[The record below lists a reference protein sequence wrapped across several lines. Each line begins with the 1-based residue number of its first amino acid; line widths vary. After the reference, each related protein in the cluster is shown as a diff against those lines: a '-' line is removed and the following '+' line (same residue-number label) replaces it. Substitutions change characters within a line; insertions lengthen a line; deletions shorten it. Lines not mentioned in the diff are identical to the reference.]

1 MVTTMSDSQT
11 ILVRISGPDRPG
23 ITARLMTVL
32 AEVDAEVQDVE
43 QVVVRRR
50 LSLALIV
57 AVPAGQDV
65 LKELLLFGWEQRVE
79 VEFEVVESLPTP
91 TVDRHAVTV
100 LGSAITPADLA
111 DIASAIADAGGNI
124 DRIVRLSRYPVI
136 SYELVVSSCDADRLR
151 GNLVTVAAARPID
164 VAIQRDGFSRR
175 ALRLVV
181 LDVDSTLIQNE
192 VIDLLAA
199 EAGCEEAVEAI
210 TERAMAGELEF
221 EEALRQRVKL
231 LAGLPSSTLDRVA
244 ARVVLTPGARTF
256 IRTLRRVGFRIGI
269 ISGGFTVFTDRLRD
283 QLGIDHAYANQ
294 LGIEDG
300 GLTGEVVGPIVDR
313 ARKAELLAQIAAA
326 EGIQLSQTVA
336 VGDGAN
342 DLDMLSA
349 AGLGIAFNAK
359 PMVRESAD
367 TSVSVPYLDA
377 LLFVLGI
384 TREEVEAAD
393 AADGIEPSARP

>member
-1 MVTTMSDSQT
+1 MSDSQT

-23 ITARLMTVL
+23 ITARLMAVL
-32 AEVDAEVQDVE
+32 ADVDAEVQNVE

-50 LSLALIV
+50 LSLALII
-57 AVPAGQDV
+57 AVPSGQDV

-91 TVDRHAVTV
+91 SVDRHAVTV
-100 LGSAITPADLA
+100 LGSVITPGDLA
-111 DIASAIADAGGNI
+111 AVASAIADAGGNI

-136 SYELVVSSCDADRLR
+136 SYELVVGGCDGAQLR
-151 GNLVTVAAARPID
+151 SNLVTVAAERPID

-199 EAGCEEAVEAI
+199 EAGCEEAVGAI
-210 TERAMAGELEF
+210 TERAMGGELEF

-244 ARVVLTPGARTF
+244 AQVELTPGARTF
-256 IRTLRRVGFRIGI
+256 VRTLRRVGFRIGL
-269 ISGGFTVFTDRLRD
+269 ISGGFTIFTDRLRD

-300 GLTGEVVGPIVDR
+300 HLTGEVVGPVVDR
-313 ARKAELLAQIAAA
+313 ARKAQLLGQIAAA
-326 EGIQLSQTVA
+326 EGVQLSQTVA

-359 PMVRESAD
+359 PMVRERAD

-393 AADGIEPSARP
+393 AADGIEPTSRS